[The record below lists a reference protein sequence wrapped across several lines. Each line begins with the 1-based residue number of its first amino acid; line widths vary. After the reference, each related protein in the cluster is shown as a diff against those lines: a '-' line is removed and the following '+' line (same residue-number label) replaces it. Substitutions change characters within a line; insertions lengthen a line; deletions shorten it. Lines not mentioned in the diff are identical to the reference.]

1 MGGGAW
7 PFLVRGVICLVD
19 SDNERDSYQVVV
31 LGLTALRS
39 VVLVSQTCVH
49 ISRCAYAKHAYAVTH
64 GQTSHFKTPTGTGGD
79 SSRTKKSNNRSVMP
93 LDVLGCTRAT
103 LKCTT
108 SNGNAAVRVAVR
120 QKHGARYLQ

>member
-31 LGLTALRS
+31 LGRKSFRS
-39 VVLVSQTCVH
+39 VVLVSKLVL
-49 ISRCAYAKHAYAVTH
+49 AVTTAVQ
-64 GQTSHFKTPTGTGGD
+64 GQPPHSKTPTGTGGE
-79 SSRTKKSNNRSVMP
+79 SSRTRKSNNRSVMP

-108 SNGNAAVRVAVR
+108 SNGNAAARVAVR
-120 QKHGARYLQ
+120 QKHSARCLQ